1 MTEAD
6 SFIEEVTEEVRRD
19 RLFALMRKYGW
30 IAILAVVL
38 IVGGAA
44 WNEWRKASERAAA
57 QALGDAITAAL
68 AQPDAAARLQALTAL
83 EKAGAPGSRPRARVI
98 VDLLIA
104 AQLVEAGKTAEAIDR
119 LDTLARAEATPPLYR
134 DLAALKAEI
143 LKGGGAASES
153 AGDRDAR
160 LQRLRD
166 LATPGR
172 PFRVL
177 ALEQIA
183 LVQIAAGDR
192 DAAIASLREI
202 LDDPAAGQA
211 IVQRSQQLIVALGGK
226 PAPGNGG

>member
-68 AQPDAAARLQALTAL
+68 ALPDAEARLQALTAL
-83 EKAGAPGSRPRARVI
+83 EQAGAPGSAPRARVL
-98 VDLLIA
+98 VDMLIA
-104 AQLVEAGKTAEAIDR
+104 AQLVEAGKTAQAIDR
-119 LDTLARAEATPPLYR
+119 LDSLARAETTPPPYR
-134 DLAALKAEI
+134 DLAALKSEI
-143 LKGGGAASES
+143 LKGGDDGAQ
-153 AGDRDAR
+153 DRDAR
-160 LQRLRD
+160 LQRLRE
-166 LATPGR
+166 LAAPGR

-192 DAAIASLREI
+192 EAAIASLREI

-211 IVQRSQQLIVALGGK
+211 LVQRSRQLIVALGGD
-226 PAPGNGG
+226 PAPGDGG